1 MAEWKTC
8 PNHLN
13 LGFFIWPSLRCHHR
27 AWWLACWWCGLCN
40 RCLAVSNK
48 HKVPITMLFLARI
61 LLVVTQV
68 AYFPALPWCTNPVWA
83 EKGFFLG
90 GVWWAMSIINMCL
103 AVSFSHAW
111 FGFGVFLLLDGIPS
125 KDKEP
130 HLPKPYI
137 LQVNQSFNTNK
148 VNLAFIQWGSLQWVP
163 SGWNFRG
170 NSLRPVARKVAHI
183 SGCYWLG
190 LKEIGTLTVT
200 RKRLD

>member
-1 MAEWKTC
+1 MY
-8 PNHLN
+8 
-13 LGFFIWPSLRCHHR
+13 
-27 AWWLACWWCGLCN
+27 LA
-40 RCLAVSNK
+40 SSY
-48 HKVPITMLFLARI
+48 TSRI
-61 LLVVTQV
+61 LPSSALVHSRRCGPCWSRWWPIQ
-68 AYFPALPWCTNPVWA
+68 YGL
-83 EKGFFLG
+83 KKDFFLG
-90 GVWWAMSIINMCL
+90 GVWWAMGIINMSL
-103 AVSFSHAW
+103 AVSFSLAW

-137 LQVNQSFNTNK
+137 LQVTQSFNTNK

-200 RKRLD
+200 RKLLD